1 MTALDKYVRLE
12 SDGLWR
18 PGPDEQRRQVTISFG
33 DATLVIAD
41 GAARPLAHWSLPAL
55 IRLNTGERPAI
66 YAPDPE
72 VSEELEI
79 ADELMIDAIE
89 EVSKALVKARP
100 QPGKLR
106 HWITAGVIAL
116 VLALAVFW
124 LPGALMRQTLAV
136 LPTSKRVEIGA
147 TMLAQ
152 IQTKTGQV
160 CRDPTAQAAAGK
172 LANRVF
178 GAGTTLNIVVVPDLP
193 LGALA
198 LPGGLIVLDAGL
210 LQSADD
216 PAAVAGFVLAS
227 RTAISGGDTLEPVL
241 RQAGLAATFGL
252 LTTGDLPRDIL
263 QRHADDRLAQPAD
276 QASSTNLRQAFQAAN
291 LPLRPYQM
299 LTVQR
304 GTPVPDLG
312 RDPFE
317 GQTTAPI
324 MTDSEWI
331 SLQNICNR

>member
-1 MTALDKYVRLE
+1 MTALDRYVRLE

-55 IRLNTGERPAI
+55 IRLNQGERPAI
-66 YAPDPE
+66 YAPDDE
-72 VSEELEI
+72 ASEDLEI
-79 ADELMIDAIE
+79 ADDIMIDAIE
-89 EVSKALVKARP
+89 EVRKALARARP

-106 HWITAGVIAL
+106 HWITAGIIVATL
-116 VLALAVFW
+116 TLAVFW

-136 LPTSKRVEIGA
+136 LPPSKRVEIGA
-147 TMLAQ
+147 TILAQ

-172 LANRVF
+172 LVTRVF
-178 GAGTTLNIVVVPDLP
+178 GTGTPMNIVVVPDLP
-193 LGALA
+193 QGALA
-198 LPGGLIVLDAGL
+198 IPGGLIVLDAGL
-210 LQSADD
+210 LYAADD

-241 RQAGLAATFGL
+241 KEAGLAATFGL
-252 LTTGDLPRDIL
+252 LTTGDLPREIL
-263 QRHADDRLAQPAD
+263 QRHADDRLAQPAA
-276 QASSTNLRQAFQAAN
+276 QASVTDLRQAFTAAN
-291 LPLRPYQM
+291 LPYRPYQM
-299 LTVQR
+299 LADQR
-304 GTPVPDLG
+304 SSDLPDLG
-312 RDPFE
+312 RDPQE
-317 GQTTAPI
+317 GRLTPPI